1 MLIRNLS
8 KKAKRDKNK
17 LLLLTNDYLIIQ
29 ELIDNRWVGR

>member
-1 MLIRNLS
+1 MLIRNFS

-29 ELIDNRWVGR
+29 ELIDNR

>member
-29 ELIDNRWVGR
+29 ELIDNR